1 MGHICRGGFVP
12 FPYKDGIGIFM
23 KHYSEY
29 AFETVIATLLDNGRR
44 LQKEAS
50 GGDRQDRP
58 KGEPQNEP
66 I

>member
-1 MGHICRGGFVP
+1 
-12 FPYKDGIGIFM
+12 M
-23 KHYSEY
+23 KHYSEE
-29 AFETVIATLLDNGRR
+29 AFETVIATLLDNGRH

-66 I
+66 V